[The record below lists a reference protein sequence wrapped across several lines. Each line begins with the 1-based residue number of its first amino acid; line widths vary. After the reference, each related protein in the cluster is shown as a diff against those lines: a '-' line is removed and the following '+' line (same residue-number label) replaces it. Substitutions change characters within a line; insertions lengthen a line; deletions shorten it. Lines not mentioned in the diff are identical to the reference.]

1 LNYSPEH
8 AVTVNLT
15 ILGGWSAIGKLTS
28 GLLVIHPETRMGM
41 MAQGFSEGIIAPIM
55 PLAPGTD
62 LGPYEI
68 LAPLGAGGMG
78 EVYRARD
85 SRLGRAVALKILP
98 QSLATDGERLHR
110 FEQESRAVA
119 AFNHPNILAIHDVG
133 QHNGS
138 PFLVS
143 ELLEGESLRA
153 VLDRGALPQRKAID
167 YCVQIAQGLAVA
179 HAKEII
185 HRDLKPEN
193 LFLTRD
199 GRVKILDFGL
209 AKALHR
215 TGGTGADLDGATMTS
230 PPTAIGV
237 VMGTAGYMAPEQVRG
252 ESVDARTDIFAF
264 GAVLYEM
271 LSGRRAFRRPTSAE
285 TMAAVLKEDPPELT
299 GTQLPISSALERI
312 VHRCLEKSP
321 EQRFQSAKDL
331 AFALEALSATSH
343 TAAPQARFV
352 AARTKSLVIAV
363 IVLFG
368 IAALATGYF
377 AGTRRGVRR
386 PAKFERLTFQRGN
399 IRGARFSP
407 DGENMIYSAAWEG
420 RPYEVFSSRIGDRHA
435 RSLDLK
441 NTIVVG
447 VSASGEIALLTN
459 VRRSP
464 ESSFM
469 QSGTLA
475 RVSASGGTP
484 REILEDVWDADISR
498 DGKQFAVVRSAGG
511 PQQLEY
517 PIGKVLFKT
526 NGYVSHPRISPDGK
540 HVAFLEHPVYG
551 DDRGYVDIADA
562 AGNVKRLT
570 PEAQG
575 EDGVTWSPD
584 EGEVWFAATF
594 PEMTGERA
602 VFAVTPAGK
611 SRVVF
616 QIPGYSEVWDMA
628 ADGRLLL
635 SQQTIRGAQMVAS
648 PPNTP
653 ERDVSALGWAAY
665 GALSTDGKS
674 IAFNEAGSEAGQD
687 YLVFFRRLDGS
698 EAVEIGEGQSIGITP
713 DGKYA
718 IAFLPSQPSKLR
730 VLATRAGESGT
741 LDVAPISVD
750 RALISWMPGGKEFVF
765 LGHEGQTPPR
775 GYRVSFGGG
784 PARPLTNL
792 PGAHFWNCISPD
804 GKFVL
809 ETSAPA
815 NEPEQ
820 NVIVELATGTVR
832 KAPLLPGDEPVQW
845 DQDGTHAFVV
855 HKSDVDATIFRVDLN
870 SGKREVW
877 KQIRLVDAAGILSLK
892 SFFVTPSGSAYTYTA
907 TRAPS
912 SLYLYSQQ

>member
-1 LNYSPEH
+1 
-8 AVTVNLT
+8 
-15 ILGGWSAIGKLTS
+15 
-28 GLLVIHPETRMGM
+28 
-41 MAQGFSEGIIAPIM
+41 M
-55 PLAPGTD
+55 PLASGTK

-68 LAPLGAGGMG
+68 VAPLGAGGMG

-85 SRLGRAVALKILP
+85 SRLGRDVALKILP
-98 QSLATDGERLHR
+98 QSFAADGERLHR

-143 ELLEGESLRA
+143 ELLEGESLRD

-167 YCVQIAQGLAVA
+167 YSVQIAQGLAIA

-199 GRVKILDFGL
+199 GRLKILDFGL
-209 AKALHR
+209 AKALQK
-215 TGGTGADLDGATMTS
+215 TGGTGADSDGATVTS
-230 PPTAIGV
+230 PQTAAGV
-237 VMGTAGYMAPEQVRG
+237 VMGTASYMAPEQVRG
-252 ESVDARTDIFAF
+252 EFVDARTDIFSF

-271 LSGRRAFRRPTSAE
+271 LSGHRAFRRDTSAE
-285 TMAAVLKEDPPELT
+285 TMTAVLKEDPPELIDA
-299 GTQLPISSALERI
+299 QHPISPALERI
-312 VHRCLEKSP
+312 VRRCLEKSP

-331 AFALEALSATSH
+331 AFSLEALSVTSH
-343 TAAPQARFV
+343 MASPQGRIV
-352 AARTKSLVIAV
+352 AARPKSLAIAV
-363 IVLFG
+363 VVLFG
-368 IAALATGYF
+368 IAALAVAYF
-377 AGTRRGVRR
+377 AGTRSGGTKR
-386 PAKFERLTFQRGN
+386 AKFERLTFQRGN

-407 DGENMIYSAAWEG
+407 DGQNVIYSAGWEG
-420 RPYEVFSSRIGDRHA
+420 RPYEVFSSRIGDLHA
-435 RSLDLK
+435 RSLELK
-441 NTIVVG
+441 NTMVVG
-447 VSASGEIALLTN
+447 VSAAGEIALLTN

-526 NGYVSHPRISPDGK
+526 NGYISHPRISPDGK
-540 HVAFLEHPVYG
+540 QVAFLEHPVYG
-551 DDRGYVDIADA
+551 DDRGYLDTADA

-570 PEAQG
+570 ADAQG
-575 EDGVTWSPD
+575 EDGVAWSPD
-584 EGEVWFAATF
+584 QREVWFAATF
-594 PEMTGERA
+594 PESTGERE
-602 VFAVTPAGK
+602 VFAVTPEGK

-616 QIPGYSEVWDMA
+616 QVPGNSDVWDIA
-628 ADGRLLL
+628 DDGRLLL
-635 SQQTIRGAQMVAS
+635 SLYIISGAQMVAS
-648 PPNTP
+648 PPNAP
-653 ERDVSALGWAAY
+653 ERDVSALGWANY
-665 GALSTDGKS
+665 GALSADGKS
-674 IAFNEAGSEAGQD
+674 IAFSEVGGAAGQD

-698 EAVEIGEGQSIGITP
+698 EAVEIGEGQAIGITP

-741 LDVAPISVD
+741 LDVAPVSVD
-750 RALISWMPGGKEFVF
+750 PALISWMPGGKEFVF
-765 LGHEGQTPPR
+765 LGHEGQAPPR

-792 PGAHFWNCISPD
+792 PSAHFWNCISPD

-815 NEPEQ
+815 NEPAQ
-820 NVIVELATGTVR
+820 NVIVELATGKVR
-832 KAPLLPGDEPVQW
+832 RAPLLPGDEPVQW
-845 DQDGTHAFVV
+845 DQDGAHAFVV
-855 HKSDVDATIFRVDLN
+855 HKSDVEATIFRADLN

-877 KQIRLVDAAGILSLK
+877 KQIRPADATGILSLR
-892 SFFVTPSGSAYTYTA
+892 SFFVTPSGSAYTYSA

-912 SLYLYSQQ
+912 SLYVYSQR